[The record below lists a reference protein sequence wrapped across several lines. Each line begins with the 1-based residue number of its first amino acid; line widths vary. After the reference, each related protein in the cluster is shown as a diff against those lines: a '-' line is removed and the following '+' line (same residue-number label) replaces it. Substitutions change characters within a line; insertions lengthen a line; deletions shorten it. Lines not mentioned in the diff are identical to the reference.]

1 MVTSLTNLTG
11 WIARLLLAAT
21 ALCFNGP
28 RLLVPDG
35 PTQGMAAEQT
45 NTQPEEGGKR
55 EFQATVTVGQGKK
68 QVTLRLEI
76 GRAGERGQ
84 NEAL

>member
-28 RLLVPDG
+28 RLSVPDESAHG
-35 PTQGMAAEQT
+35 VAMEQA
-45 NTQPEEGGKR
+45 NTRSEDGDKR
-55 EFQATVTVGQGKK
+55 EFHASITVGQGRK

-76 GRAGERGQ
+76 GRAETRGGD
-84 NEAL
+84 EAL

>member
-11 WIARLLLAAT
+11 WIARLLLAAA

-28 RLLVPDG
+28 RLFVPDES
-35 PTQGMAAEQT
+35 THGMATEPM

-55 EFQATVTVGQGKK
+55 EFHATLTVGKGKK
-68 QVTLRLEI
+68 QVTVRLEF
-76 GRAGERGQ
+76 GHAGERDQ